1 VVLGSFC
8 SDETRILEIEALD
21 DEGKKIGERIAPKAR
36 ENNQPGVTFF

>member
-21 DEGKKIGERIAPKAR
+21 EGKKRIAPKAR